1 VAHDGCDGS
10 LSIASVAILA
20 TVFGMLGRFA
30 GRILTTTLGWA
41 GVLLFGRVRKDRQV
55 ILAAITFGSVVWAAL
70 LVGVLVPD
78 IGTFLLAFV
87 PVPDFVD
94 PLWVRIAMLVAAALL
109 PLVVGGAILLLLDPA
124 DRPKG
129 KDAVTLVLRGY
140 LVTAALALTL
150 VFLAVIG
157 TVRKA
162 RVLAKRWSDAHIPAV
177 VRPGSY
183 ERVVADLERALDD
196 ADLSVTSRDA
206 PAVLA
211 VPGRMLASVAG
222 RYFSS
227 LVPDRVKQLTGSGIE
242 VLVHQSDIAISGGKS
257 EVARARAAIAS
268 RLTSTAVYRTTS
280 AEAQAIELRLEKLAH
295 DPSHAFAELR
305 SIDEELATI
314 ELDADEWEVL
324 YRIRLQVERDLLTGR
339 PVGTAPGPAG
349 DTGPRRLPEPQ
360 PALVPSAS
368 LGFAA
373 AIGALLL
380 LDVVVTIRERIA
392 GRT

>member
-1 VAHDGCDGS
+1 VAHDECDRS
-10 LSIASVAILA
+10 LRIASVAILA

-70 LVGVLVPD
+70 LVGVIVPD
-78 IGTFLLAFV
+78 VGTFLLAFV

-109 PLVVGGAILLLLDPA
+109 PLVVGGAILLLLDSA

-129 KDAVTLVLRGY
+129 KDALTLVLRGY

-222 RYFSS
+222 RHFRS

-242 VLVHQSDIAISGGKS
+242 VLVHQSDIAISGGKG

-280 AEAQAIELRLEKLAH
+280 AEAQAIERRLEELAH
-295 DPSHAFAELR
+295 DPSQAWAELR

-349 DTGPRRLPEPQ
+349 DSGPRRLPEAQ
-360 PALVPSAS
+360 PGLVPGAS
-368 LGFAA
+368 LGIAA

-392 GRT
+392 GRS

>member
-1 VAHDGCDGS
+1 
-10 LSIASVAILA
+10 VAILA

-70 LVGVLVPD
+70 LVGVIVPD
-78 IGTFLLAFV
+78 VGTFLLAFV

-109 PLVVGGAILLLLDPA
+109 PLVVGGAILLLLDSA

-129 KDAVTLVLRGY
+129 KDAVALVLRGY

-227 LVPDRVKQLTGSGIE
+227 LVPDRVQQLTGPGIE
-242 VLVHQSDIAISGGKS
+242 VLIHQSDIAISGGKR

-280 AEAQAIELRLEKLAH
+280 AEAQAIEVRLEKLAH

-305 SIDEELATI
+305 RIDEELATI

-324 YRIRLQVERDLLTGR
+324 YRVRLQVERDLLTGR

-349 DTGPRRLPEPQ
+349 DTGPRRLPEAQ
-360 PALVPSAS
+360 PGLVPGAS
-368 LGFAA
+368 LGIAA

-380 LDVVVTIRERIA
+380 LDIVVTIRERIA